1 MKQEKFKP
9 DFSEGEISVMEVKGL
24 DITQIRV
31 NRNSGDIDI
40 VYNSFDADELETI
53 PYAKVKEMVEENGG
67 TYKNKKQ
74 GIKFLTD
81 L

>member
-1 MKQEKFKP
+1 MKTINFNP
-9 DFSEGEISVMEVKGL
+9 GFSEGEVSVMEVKGL

-31 NRNSGDIDI
+31 NRNSGNIDI

-53 PYAKVKEMVEENGG
+53 SYVKIKEMVEENGG
-67 TYKNKKQ
+67 TYENKKQ
-74 GIKFLTD
+74 GIKFLTN